1 MIWKCIS
8 VWVLPNKFNAT
19 CCASMCVFFLFPHT
33 PKQIGCKF
41 PSEMRWCG
49 LTDSL
54 IWHTIIVE
62 TLTLIRFDQL
72 TNGQSWDNYGTT
84 LFDWISIF
92 IQFNWEKCT
101 GTFFFLHYSDVLKIV
116 KKNWTGEIT
125 LIIFYVLLCKLLSGK
140 KWNIN
145 NSGVYQGLYLLFV
158 SDALAENAKGPF
170 QNLSVDEDYN

>member
-1 MIWKCIS
+1 M
-8 VWVLPNKFNAT
+8 
-19 CCASMCVFFLFPHT
+19 
-33 PKQIGCKF
+33 
-41 PSEMRWCG
+41 
-49 LTDSL
+49 
-54 IWHTIIVE
+54 
-62 TLTLIRFDQL
+62 
-72 TNGQSWDNYGTT
+72 
-84 LFDWISIF
+84 
-92 IQFNWEKCT
+92 
-101 GTFFFLHYSDVLKIV
+101 